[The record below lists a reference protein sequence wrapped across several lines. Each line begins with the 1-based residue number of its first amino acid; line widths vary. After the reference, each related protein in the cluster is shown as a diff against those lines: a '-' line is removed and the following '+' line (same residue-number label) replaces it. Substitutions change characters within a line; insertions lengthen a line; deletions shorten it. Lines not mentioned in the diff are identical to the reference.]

1 MKYEDKRAKSS
12 QSKKKIPL
20 KNSLINV
27 HKKFCGTTAQLGHRA
42 PHC

>member
-1 MKYEDKRAKSS
+1 MKFEDKRAKS

-20 KNSLINV
+20 KNSIINV
-27 HKKFCGTTAQLGHRA
+27 HKNFCGTIAQLGHRA